1 MRYYTHANNFTQVNL
16 GEIAMTKGQITILS
30 WTLVAAFTVVTLVLN
45 LLPGAL
51 PPLVGVML
59 VTLLPF
65 AFFFVHG
72 SVNYRFRDVLVFASV
87 TLVVSNI
94 FENMSILTG
103 FPFGHYYYTDGL
115 GPKLFLVPI
124 LIGLAYLGTGYL
136 SWTLARVILGATEQ
150 RLPGYFIF
158 TVPMLASFL
167 MVSWDLSFDPINSTI
182 GHIWIWQQGGNYFGV
197 PFSNFMGWF
206 LTVFVFFQ
214 LFALYLRGRQ
224 NAYAQVQ
231 PVSRGYWLQA
241 VVFYGVIALSTPLNM
256 LTQTTNATIADAAGV
271 LWRTQDIYVVS
282 GLVWIFTMI
291 PFTVLSLMKIAELPS
306 AVRNTVPEVRPALNA
321 K

>member
-1 MRYYTHANNFTQVNL
+1 
-16 GEIAMTKGQITILS
+16 MTKGQINTLS
-30 WTLVAAFTVVTLVLN
+30 WTLVAVFTVVTLVWR
-45 LLPGAL
+45 LLPNAL
-51 PPLVGVML
+51 PPLVSIAL
-59 VTLLPF
+59 ITLLPLV
-65 AFFFVHG
+65 FFLVHG
-72 SVNYRFRDVLVFASV
+72 SVNYRFRDVLVFAAI

-124 LIGLAYLGTGYL
+124 LIGPAYLGTGYL
-136 SWTLARVILGATEQ
+136 SWMLARVISGATEQ
-150 RLPGYFIF
+150 RLPGYSIF
-158 TVPMLASFL
+158 TVPVLASFI
-167 MVSWDLSFDPINSTI
+167 MVSWDLSFDPIASTI
-182 GHIWIWQQGGNYFGV
+182 NHNWIWQQGGNYFGV

-224 NAYAQVQ
+224 NAYAQVTA
-231 PVSRGYWLQA
+231 VSKEYWLQA
-241 VVFYGVIALSTPLNM
+241 VVFYGVIALRTPLSM

-282 GLVWIFTMI
+282 GLVTIFTMI
-291 PFTVLSLMKIAELPS
+291 AFTVLSLMKIAELPS
-306 AVRNTVPEVRPALNA
+306 AVRNTVRQVRSALNA

>member
-1 MRYYTHANNFTQVNL
+1 
-16 GEIAMTKGQITILS
+16 MTKAQINILS
-30 WTLVAAFTVVTLVLN
+30 WTLVAAFTVVPLLLN
-45 LLPGAL
+45 LVPGAL

-65 AFFFVHG
+65 AFFFIHG
-72 SVNYRFRDVLVFASV
+72 SVNYRFRDVLVFAAI

-103 FPFGHYYYTDGL
+103 FPFGHYYYADGL

-136 SWTLARVILGATEQ
+136 SWTLARVILRATEQ
-150 RLPGYFIF
+150 RLPGRFIF

-167 MVSWDLSFDPINSTI
+167 MVSWDLSFDPIASTI
-182 GHIWIWQQGGNYFGV
+182 RHLWIWQEGGNYFGV

-206 LTVFVFFQ
+206 LTVFIFFQ

-224 NAYAQVQ
+224 NAYAQIPQVQ
-231 PVSRGYWLQA
+231 AMSRGYWLQA
-241 VVFYGVIALSTPLNM
+241 VVFYGVIALRTPLNI
-256 LTQTTNATIADAAGV
+256 LTKTTNATIADPAGV
-271 LWRTQDIYVVS
+271 LWRTQDIYVVC

-291 PFTVLSLMKIAELPS
+291 AFTVLSLTKIAELPS
-306 AVRNTVPEVRPALNA
+306 AVRNTVGQVRSELEGDPNPGVVQRVEAQ
-321 K
+321 

>member
-1 MRYYTHANNFTQVNL
+1 M
-16 GEIAMTKGQITILS
+16 MTKGQMNTLS
-30 WTLVAAFTVVTLVLN
+30 WTLVAVFTVVTLVWRLV
-45 LLPGAL
+45 PSAL
-51 PPLVGVML
+51 PPLVSIAL
-59 VTLLPF
+59 ITLLPF
-65 AFFFVHG
+65 VFVFVHG
-72 SVNYRFRDVLVFASV
+72 SGNYRFRDVLVFAAI

-124 LIGLAYLGTGYL
+124 LIGSAYLGTGYL
-136 SWTLARVILGATEQ
+136 SWMLARVILGATEQ
-150 RLPGYFIF
+150 RLPGNSIF
-158 TVPMLASFL
+158 TVPLLASFI
-167 MVSWDLSFDPINSTI
+167 MVSWDLSFDPTASTI
-182 GHIWIWQQGGNYFGV
+182 NHSWIWQQGGNYFGV

-224 NAYAQVQ
+224 NAYAQV
-231 PVSRGYWLQA
+231 PAMSRGYWLQA
-241 VVFYGVIALSTPLNM
+241 VVFYGVVTVSTPLNM
-256 LTQTTNATIADAAGV
+256 LTQTTNTTIADAAGV

-291 PFTVLSLMKIAELPS
+291 AFTVLSLIKIAELPS

>member
-1 MRYYTHANNFTQVNL
+1 
-16 GEIAMTKGQITILS
+16 MTNKQIDTFS
-30 WTLVAAFTVVTLVLN
+30 WIIVAVFIVVTLVWRLV
-45 LLPGAL
+45 PSAL
-51 PPLVGVML
+51 PPLIAIAL
-59 VTLLPF
+59 ITLLPF
-65 AFFFVHG
+65 VFIFVHG
-72 SVNYRFRDVLVFASV
+72 SVNYRFRDMLVFAAI

-124 LIGLAYLGTGYL
+124 LIGPAYIGTGYL
-136 SWTLARVILGATEQ
+136 SWTLSRVILEATKQ
-150 RLPGYFIF
+150 RLPGHSIF
-158 TVPMLASFL
+158 TVPLLASFI
-167 MVSWDLSFDPINSTI
+167 MVSWDLSFDPAASTI
-182 GHIWIWQQGGNYFGV
+182 NHSWIWLQGGNYFGV

-214 LFALYLRGRQ
+214 MFALYLRKQQ
-224 NAYAQVQ
+224 NVYAQT
-231 PVSRGYWLQA
+231 PAMSRVYWLQA
-241 VVFYGVIALSTPLNM
+241 VVFYGVVTLSTPLNM

-291 PFTVLSLMKIAELPS
+291 AFTVLSLIKIVELPA
-306 AVRNTVPEVRPALNA
+306 AVRNTVPEVRLALNS

>member
-1 MRYYTHANNFTQVNL
+1 
-16 GEIAMTKGQITILS
+16 MTKAQGNTLS
-30 WTLVAAFTVVTLVLN
+30 WTLVAVFTGVTLVWR
-45 LLPGAL
+45 LLPDAL
-51 PPLVGVML
+51 PPIVAIALI
-59 VTLLPF
+59 TLLPF
-65 AFFFVHG
+65 VFVLVHG
-72 SVNYRFRDVLVFASV
+72 SVNYRFGDVLVFVAI

-124 LIGLAYLGTGYL
+124 LIGPAYLGTGYL
-136 SWTLARVILGATEQ
+136 SWMLARVILGATEQ
-150 RLPGYFIF
+150 RLPGYSIF
-158 TVPMLASFL
+158 TVPVLASFIML
-167 MVSWDLSFDPINSTI
+167 AWDLSFDPIASTI
-182 GHIWIWQQGGNYFGV
+182 NHNWIWQQGGNYFGV

-224 NAYAQVQ
+224 NAFGQAQA
-231 PVSRGYWLQA
+231 VSRGYWLQA

-271 LWRTQDIYVVS
+271 LWRTQDIYVVT
-282 GLVWIFTMI
+282 GLVWIFTMLA
-291 PFTVLSLMKIAELPS
+291 FTVLSLMKIAELPS
-306 AVRNTVPEVRPALNA
+306 AVRNTAEKPAQNQTRYKEELQL

>member
-1 MRYYTHANNFTQVNL
+1 
-16 GEIAMTKGQITILS
+16 MTKEQINPLS
-30 WTLVAAFTVVTLVLN
+30 WILVTVYTVVTLVWR
-45 LLPGAL
+45 LLPSSLPTFVAL
-51 PPLVGVML
+51 AL
-59 VTLLPF
+59 VTLLPL
-65 AFFFVHG
+65 AFFLVHS
-72 SVNYRFRDVLVFASV
+72 SVNYRFRDMLVFAAV
-87 TLVVSNI
+87 TLIVSNI

-124 LIGLAYLGTGYL
+124 LIGPAYLGMGYL
-136 SWTLARVILGATEQ
+136 SWTLARLILGATEQ
-150 RLPGYFIF
+150 RLPGYSIF
-158 TVPMLASFL
+158 TVPVLASFI
-167 MVSWDLSFDPINSTI
+167 MVSWDLSFDPIASTI
-182 GHIWIWQQGGNYFGV
+182 NHNWIWEQGGSYFGV

-224 NAYAQVQ
+224 NAYTQAQA
-231 PVSRGYWLQA
+231 VSREYWVQA

-271 LWRTQDIYVVS
+271 LWRIPDIYVVS

-291 PFTVLSLMKIAELPS
+291 AFTVLSLMKIAELPS
-306 AVRNTVPEVRPALNA
+306 AVRNAIPDVRPALNA

>member
-1 MRYYTHANNFTQVNL
+1 
-16 GEIAMTKGQITILS
+16 MTNKQIDTFS
-30 WTLVAAFTVVTLVLN
+30 WIIVAVFIVVTLVWRLV
-45 LLPGAL
+45 PSAL
-51 PPLVGVML
+51 PPLIAIAL
-59 VTLLPF
+59 ITLLPF
-65 AFFFVHG
+65 VFIFVHG
-72 SVNYRFRDVLVFASV
+72 SVNYRFSDVVVFAAI

-124 LIGLAYLGTGYL
+124 LIGPAYLGTGYL

-150 RLPGYFIF
+150 RLPGRFIF
-158 TVPMLASFL
+158 SVPMLASFL

-182 GHIWIWQQGGNYFGV
+182 DHLWIWQQGGNYFGV

-231 PVSRGYWLQA
+231 AMSRGYWLQA
-241 VVFYGVIALSTPLNM
+241 VGFHGVIALPPPIKS
-256 LTQTTNATIADAAGV
+256 
-271 LWRTQDIYVVS
+271 
-282 GLVWIFTMI
+282 
-291 PFTVLSLMKIAELPS
+291 
-306 AVRNTVPEVRPALNA
+306 
-321 K
+321 

>member
-1 MRYYTHANNFTQVNL
+1 
-16 GEIAMTKGQITILS
+16 
-30 WTLVAAFTVVTLVLN
+30 
-45 LLPGAL
+45 L
-51 PPLVGVML
+51 PPLVSVML
-59 VTLLPF
+59 VALLPF
-65 AFFFVHG
+65 VFVFVHG
-72 SVNYRFRDVLVFASV
+72 SVNYRFRDVLVFAAI

-103 FPFGHYYYTDGL
+103 FPFGHYTYTDGL

-124 LIGLAYLGTGYL
+124 LIGPAYLGTGYL
-136 SWTLARVILGATEQ
+136 AWTLARVILGATEQ

-158 TVPMLASFL
+158 TVPVLASFI
-167 MVSWDLSFDPINSTI
+167 MVSWDLAFDPIASTI
-182 GHIWIWQQGGNYFGV
+182 NHNWIWQQGGNYFGV

-224 NAYAQVQ
+224 NAYAQV
-231 PVSRGYWLQA
+231 PAESRGYWLQA
-241 VVFYGVIALSTPLNM
+241 VVFYGVVALSTPLNM

-271 LWRTQDIYVVS
+271 LWRTQDIYVVT
-282 GLVWIFTMI
+282 GLVWIFTMFA
-291 PFTVLSLMKIAELPS
+291 FTVLSLMKIAELPS
-306 AVRNTVPEVRPALNA
+306 AVHSTAEKSAQNQTRYKEELQL